1 MKIKLISIK
10 NVFYSIANNNIFN
23 EKRPYIKSNS
33 SNFKSDYKRLSGDYR
48 VVSNDLKKTIEKN
61 KKYLYV

>member
-23 EKRPYIKSNS
+23 EKCPYIKSNS

>member
-1 MKIKLISIK
+1 MK

-33 SNFKSDYKRLSGDYR
+33 SNFKSDYKRLSDDYR
-48 VVSNDLKKTIEKN
+48 AVSNDLKKTIEKN